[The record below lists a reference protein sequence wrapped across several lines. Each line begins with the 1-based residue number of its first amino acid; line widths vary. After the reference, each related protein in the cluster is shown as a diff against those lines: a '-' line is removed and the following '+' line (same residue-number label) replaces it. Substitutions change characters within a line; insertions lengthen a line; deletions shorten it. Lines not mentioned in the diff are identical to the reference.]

1 MYKCNCINVVDEFD
15 NKTQVLLF
23 GPNQTVASVMIQTNH
38 DLILEGDE
46 EFYIKLVLTEESQI
60 IGVKLKEP
68 SVATVTIIN
77 TNGTI
82 HTLPLYYFYYIY
94 STSGVF
100 VGLTSSEYFTVE
112 DSGIMTVG
120 LQCDKPANISFT
132 VTLQLTTQTASGV
145 VNTLC
150 RHLHIIFLLCRYGF

>member
-1 MYKCNCINVVDEFD
+1 VYKCNCVNAVDEFD
-15 NKTQVLLF
+15 DKTQELLF

-38 DLILEGDE
+38 DLILEDDE
-46 EFYIKLVLTEESQI
+46 EFYIKLVLTEESET
-60 IGVKLKEP
+60 IGVKLEEP
-68 SVATVTIIN
+68 NVATVTIIN

-82 HTLPLYYFYYIY
+82 HTLPLYYFYCIY

-112 DSGIMTVG
+112 DSGVMTVG

-132 VTLQLTTQTASGV
+132 VTLQLTMQTASGV
-145 VNTLC
+145 VNILC
-150 RHLHIIFLLCRYGF
+150 MDIYTSFFCF

>member
-1 MYKCNCINVVDEFD
+1 LLYSINVVDEFD
-15 NKTQVLLF
+15 DKTQILLF

-46 EFYIKLVLTEESQI
+46 EFYIKLVLTEESEI

-82 HTLPLYYFYYIY
+82 HTLPLYYFCYIY

-112 DSGIMTVG
+112 DSGAMTVG

-132 VTLQLTTQTASGV
+132 VTLRLTTQTASGV